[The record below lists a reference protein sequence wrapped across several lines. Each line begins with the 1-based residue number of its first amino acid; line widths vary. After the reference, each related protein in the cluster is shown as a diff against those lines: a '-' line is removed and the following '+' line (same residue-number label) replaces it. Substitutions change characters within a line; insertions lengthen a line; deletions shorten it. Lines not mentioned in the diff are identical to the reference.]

1 VKLKQALTEAMA
13 LAHEANRYLNLKE
26 PWKQI
31 KSDPVAAA
39 TSIFVALRVIDSL
52 KTLLAPILPFTCQ
65 RLHNDLGYDGDLF
78 GRLYS
83 EELSEIERRH
93 LALRYDG
100 TGATGR
106 WASSKLSPGQLLR
119 APTALFLK
127 LEPASVDAEIERM
140 AGGH

>member
-1 VKLKQALTEAMA
+1 MA

-31 KSDPVAAA
+31 KSDPAAAA

-52 KTLLAPILPFTCQ
+52 KMLFAPFLPFTCQ
-65 RLHNDLGYDGDLF
+65 RLHNDLGYEGDLF
-78 GRLYS
+78 GHLYI
-83 EELSEIERRH
+83 EELSEIDRRH

-106 WASSKLSPGQLLR
+106 WTPSQLAPGQTLR
-119 APTALFLK
+119 APAALFLK
-127 LEPASVDAEIERM
+127 LEPAIADAEIERM
-140 AGGH
+140 TGDH